1 MERKSVVGIDVSKS
15 RLDVAFRSDGKRLV
29 VSNDT
34 RGISRL
40 ANLLRQAQ
48 PECVVLEATGGYE
61 LKLLERLLDESVPVV
76 VANPRQVREF
86 ARASG
91 RLAKTDAIDADVLAH
106 YAAVM
111 EPELRKMPDAQTRKL
126 RALLAR
132 RRQLLVMMVAE
143 SNRSAH
149 ALEVVRRGISV
160 TLRCFKKQVA
170 ALDRELATF
179 IRETPA
185 WRAKSVVL
193 RSVPGVGA
201 VACATLLAH
210 LPELGALSRKK
221 IAAAGRCGTLQ
232 SRQRHS
238 PRPADDLGRQVSG
251 PRGVVH
257 VHARGDLPQSGDP
270 CLLPTSA
277 RCRKAIQ
284 GRVDR
289 VRSQTHRYP
298 ERYGSERYSVGWVRG
313 FRLIFKTVALP
324 SGRGAHR
331 TITTQLS
338 AVDL

>member
-210 LPELGALSRKK
+210 LPKLGALSRKK
-221 IAAAGRCGTLQ
+221 IAALVGVAPFNRDSGTLRGRRTIWGGRSPVRAVLYMCTLVAI
-232 SRQRHS
+232 SRNPVIRAYY
-238 PRPADDLGRQVSG
+238 R
-251 PRGVVH
+251 
-257 VHARGDLPQSGDP
+257 
-270 CLLPTSA
+270 
-277 RCRKAIQ
+277 
-284 GRVDR
+284 
-289 VRSQTHRYP
+289 
-298 ERYGSERYSVGWVRG
+298 
-313 FRLIFKTVALP
+313 RLHDAGKPSKVALIACARKLIVILNAMVQ
-324 SGRGAHR
+324 RG
-331 TITTQLS
+331 TLWVGS
-338 AVDL
+338 AASA

>member
-1 MERKSVVGIDVSKS
+1 MERKSVVGIDVWKS

-210 LPELGALSRKK
+210 LPKLGALSRKK
-221 IAAAGRCGTLQ
+221 IAALVGVAPFNRDSGTLRGRRTIWGGRSPVRAVLYMCTLVAI
-232 SRQRHS
+232 SRNPVIRAYY
-238 PRPADDLGRQVSG
+238 R
-251 PRGVVH
+251 
-257 VHARGDLPQSGDP
+257 
-270 CLLPTSA
+270 
-277 RCRKAIQ
+277 
-284 GRVDR
+284 
-289 VRSQTHRYP
+289 
-298 ERYGSERYSVGWVRG
+298 
-313 FRLIFKTVALP
+313 RLHDAGKPSKVALIACARKLIVILNAMVQ
-324 SGRGAHR
+324 RG
-331 TITTQLS
+331 TLWVGS
-338 AVDL
+338 AASA